1 MSGKQFEARVVEN
14 TLINSE
20 ARAYLMRLEVPSIA
34 TRFVPGQFVHI
45 LCGDPEVHPLR
56 RAFAICHA
64 QEKPARITIC
74 YHLSG
79 EGTAW
84 LAQCGEETM
93 LNVMGPLGSGF
104 GKLPFSSIMLVGE
117 GVGIPAL
124 LPLAKAYGK
133 HAQVFLGFPTEECM
147 HLVADFEM
155 TGAQVHTFAGKRA
168 TRLQGEARSALRSGR
183 IQGVQM
189 AAEISTMKRIAP
201 YVVERGIP
209 CEVMLTPKLACGVG
223 ACRGCTRM
231 MQIGDKRVP
240 KQVCHDGPV
249 FDARIMLWE

>member
-1 MSGKQFEARVVEN
+1 MSGKQFDARVVEN
-14 TLINSE
+14 ILINSE

-34 TRFVPGQFVHI
+34 TRSTPGQFVNI

-56 RAFAICHA
+56 RAFAICHT
-64 QEKPARITIC
+64 QEKPAWITIC
-74 YHLSG
+74 YHVSG
-79 EGTAW
+79 EGTTW
-84 LAQCGEETM
+84 LSNRSAGDT
-93 LNVMGPLGSGF
+93 LNVMGPLGAGF
-104 GKLPFSSIMLVGE
+104 AKLPVSSVVLVGE

-133 HAQVFLGFPTEECM
+133 HAQVYLGFPSEGEM
-147 HLVADFEM
+147 HLVADFEK

-168 TRLQGEARSALRSGR
+168 GRLQGEVRSVLRSGR
-183 IQGVQM
+183 TQGAHL
-189 AAEISTMKRIAP
+189 AAELSTMGRIAP
-201 YVVERGIP
+201 YAVDRGIP
-209 CEVMLTPKLACGVG
+209 CQVMLTPKLACGVG

-231 MQIGDKRVP
+231 MQIGNTRVP

>member
-1 MSGKQFEARVVEN
+1 MSGKQFDARVAEN
-14 TLINSE
+14 ILINSE
-20 ARAYLMRLEVPSIA
+20 ARAYLLRLEVPSLA
-34 TRFVPGQFVHI
+34 TRFTPGQFVHI

-56 RAFAICHA
+56 RAFAICYA
-64 QEKPARITIC
+64 QENPGRITIC
-74 YHLSG
+74 YHVSG

-84 LAQCGEETM
+84 LSQCSEGDV

-104 GKLPFSSIMLVGE
+104 GKLPFSNVMLVGE

-124 LPLAKAYGK
+124 LPLAKAYGR
-133 HAQVFLGFPTEECM
+133 HAQVYLSFPTEESV
-147 HLVADFEM
+147 HLAADFEKA
-155 TGAQVHTFAGKRA
+155 GAQVHIYAGKRN
-168 TRLQGEARSALRSGR
+168 RKLLSDARAALRSGR
-183 IQGVQM
+183 IQGAHM
-189 AAEISTMKRIAP
+189 AAEMLTMERLAP
-201 YVVERGIP
+201 YAVERGIP

-231 MQIGDKRVP
+231 MQIGNTRVP